1 MNVALRV
8 GQLLEVGREHFGMTT
23 SAEVVALEV
32 GDLLYVVEA
41 TNVCQ
46 AKAARLSDGKVF
58 SIVSMFSGWDVDT
71 SGVPMSQTYVEVP
84 L

>member
-1 MNVALRV
+1 
-8 GQLLEVGREHFGMTT
+8 MTT

-46 AKAARLSDGKVF
+46 AKAARLNDAKVF
-58 SIVSMFSGWDVDT
+58 NIVSMFSGWDVDI
-71 SGVPMSQTYVEVP
+71 SGIPMSQTYVEVP